1 MDLARLLLRRQI
13 AVFHLEC
20 SVYRRCASGLSV
32 ATEQLEASTDAQ
44 AADEA
49 ETRFELLLAGRSG
62 CALLRDDGGNVIWSA
77 RRLPSIVRDTDPPI
91 ADTAR

>member
-1 MDLARLLLRRQI
+1 M

-44 AADEA
+44 AAGEA
-49 ETRFELLLAGRSG
+49 EAKFERLLAGRSG
-62 CALLRDDGGNVIWSA
+62 CATLRDDGGKVIWSA
-77 RRLPSIVRDTDPPI
+77 RRLPSVVRDTDPPL
-91 ADTAR
+91 ADAAR